1 MGNEVTLYGSQTAIV
16 EQKRNNYVI
25 KGVMGGKDVTL
36 RRGVDFAVIPRTKA
50 PSLTKAG
57 AETIFQAYG
66 VFQRY
71 EIIHK
76 EISTDPKA
84 PSFTFIVRCDLI
96 KINTVDGKEWVVA
109 QGLGAASTNEKSNGM
124 AGTYDSLNR
133 TVKMAEKRAKV
144 DAAINLAGASSWFT
158 QDMENEKFLASGKEI
173 TTALG
178 DDDPLTSAQKQRI
191 FAIARQSGYSQEEA
205 KTKLKAMGYASTG
218 DIKQKEYDDVC
229 KAFTPKE

>member
-1 MGNEVTLYGSQTAIV
+1 MGNEVILYGSETAIV

-36 RRGVDFAVIPRTKA
+36 KRGVDFAVIPRTKS

-57 AETIFQAYG
+57 AETICQAYG

-71 EIIHK
+71 SIVHQ

-96 KINTVDGKEWVVA
+96 KINTLDGKEWVVA

-124 AGTYDSLNR
+124 AGAYDSLNR

-158 QDMENEKFLASGKEI
+158 QDMENESFIATSKTINEEDSPYI
-173 TTALG
+173 TA
-178 DDDPLTSAQKQRI
+178 KQVQ
-191 FAIARQSGYSQEEA
+191 AIWARAKSNGYSVEEA
-205 KTKLKAMGYASTG
+205 KDIVKSFGFTSSKEVTKDK
-218 DIKQKEYDDVC
+218 YDDIW
-229 KAFTPKE
+229 KALELKE

>member
-1 MGNEVTLYGSQTAIV
+1 MGNEVILYGSETAIV

-36 RRGVDFAVIPRTKA
+36 KRDIDFAVIPRTKS

-57 AETIFQAYG
+57 AETICQAYG

-71 EIIHK
+71 TILHQ

-124 AGTYDSLNR
+124 AGAYDSLNR

-158 QDMENEKFLASGKEI
+158 QDMENESFIAKSKTVSEEDSPYITPKQVQAIWARGKSNDYSVEEVKNIVKSYGFTSSKEI
-173 TTALG
+173 TKDKYDEIWKAL
-178 DDDPLTSAQKQRI
+178 
-191 FAIARQSGYSQEEA
+191 E
-205 KTKLKAMGYASTG
+205 LK
-218 DIKQKEYDDVC
+218 E
-229 KAFTPKE
+229 

>member
-1 MGNEVTLYGSQTAIV
+1 MGNEVALYGSQTAIV

-36 RRGVDFAVIPRTKA
+36 RRGIDFAVIPRTKS

-76 EISTDPKA
+76 EISSDPKA
-84 PSFTFIVRCDLI
+84 PSFTFLVKCNLV
-96 KINTVDGKEWVVA
+96 KINPADGKEWIVA
-109 QGLGAASTNEKSNGM
+109 EGLGAASTNEKSNGT
-124 AGTYDSLNR
+124 AGAYDSLNR
-133 TVKMAEKRAKV
+133 TLKMAEKRAKV

-158 QDMENEKFLASGKEI
+158 QDMENENFLESGKEI
-173 TTALG
+173 TKNLG
-178 DDDPLTSAQKQRI
+178 DDDPITSKQAQRI
-191 FAIARQSGYSQEEA
+191 FAIARETGYSQEEA
-205 KTKLKAMGYASTG
+205 KTKIVALGFTSTK
-218 DIKQKEYDDVC
+218 DVTQKDYDRVC
-229 KAFTPKE
+229 EAFKTKG

>member
-1 MGNEVTLYGSQTAIV
+1 MANEVALYGSETAIV

-57 AETIFQAYG
+57 AETICQAYG

-158 QDMENEKFLASGKEI
+158 QDMENENFIESGKKI
-173 TTALG
+173 TENLG
-178 DDDPLTSAQKQRI
+178 DDDPITSKQTQRI
-191 FAIARQSGYSQEEA
+191 FALARNAGYSTDEA
-205 KTKLKAMGYASTG
+205 KDKIKALGFASTK
-218 DIKQKEYDDVC
+218 DVKQKDYDRVC
-229 KAFTPKE
+229 DAFKTKE